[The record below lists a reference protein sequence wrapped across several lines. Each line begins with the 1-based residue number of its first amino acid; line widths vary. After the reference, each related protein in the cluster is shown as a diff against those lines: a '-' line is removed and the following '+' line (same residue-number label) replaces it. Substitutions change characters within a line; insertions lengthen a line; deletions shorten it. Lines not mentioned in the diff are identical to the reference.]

1 MYMAG
6 APRTAD
12 LLAALQTVGMDAQ
25 AAINARQLLFPTSR
39 ETYLQIGRFD
49 PAAMIEFLRV
59 TSERARQA
67 GYAGLRAIG
76 DMTWA
81 VGLETST
88 KRLVEYEARLNEL
101 TSATGMR
108 IICLYDRGRFRPE
121 LIREVLR
128 THPVAIVGDKVHD
141 NPYFEPADLVIGGS
155 EVEARRVDW
164 MLEQMRKRT
173 DRATAAAELGSWALH
188 NVAPAELM
196 EAAAHIVART
206 VHARFVEVIELGTLD
221 GPAHP
226 VASVGFQRAPVGADL
241 AIQDVW
247 FETSSQAVL
256 VPDWSQERR
265 IAPRPELRALGITSS
280 IGIPISRGVGE
291 LPYGVAWVH
300 SAEPRIFTDD
310 EVVFLQTI
318 AGGIAQAMARTRA
331 EDFFETLIDNAPDL
345 IARFDRDFRLTYV
358 NLAIQRAT
366 GGSSSSLV
374 GKTSR
379 EIGLPQ
385 ALVEAWEL
393 VLHQAWHTRREQV
406 TEFIIPTQLGERY
419 FQTRVMPEFGPDG
432 SVQSVLSISRDL
444 TDQRKA
450 ETERAELYREVVAHQ
465 ASLREIVSRME
476 QDRAND
482 QQRSAQAIR
491 AEHLTPRER
500 DVLRLLVR
508 GWTNREI
515 AAELRLA
522 PGTVKN
528 HVANILATLDATD
541 RTQAAVCAVVLGIS
555 LPD

>member
-1 MYMAG
+1 
-6 APRTAD
+6 
-12 LLAALQTVGMDAQ
+12 
-25 AAINARQLLFPTSR
+25 
-39 ETYLQIGRFD
+39 
-49 PAAMIEFLRV
+49 
-59 TSERARQA
+59 
-67 GYAGLRAIG
+67 
-76 DMTWA
+76 
-81 VGLETST
+81 
-88 KRLVEYEARLNEL
+88 
-101 TSATGMR
+101 
-108 IICLYDRGRFRPE
+108 
-121 LIREVLR
+121 
-128 THPVAIVGDKVHD
+128 
-141 NPYFEPADLVIGGS
+141 
-155 EVEARRVDW
+155 
-164 MLEQMRKRT
+164 
-173 DRATAAAELGSWALH
+173 
-188 NVAPAELM
+188 
-196 EAAAHIVART
+196 
-206 VHARFVEVIELGTLD
+206 
-221 GPAHP
+221 
-226 VASVGFQRAPVGADL
+226 
-241 AIQDVW
+241 
-247 FETSSQAVL
+247 
-256 VPDWSQERR
+256 
-265 IAPRPELRALGITSS
+265 
-280 IGIPISRGVGE
+280 
-291 LPYGVAWVH
+291 
-300 SAEPRIFTDD
+300 
-310 EVVFLQTI
+310 VVFLQTI

-379 EIGLPQ
+379 EIGLPE

-393 VLHQAWHTRREQV
+393 VLRQAWHTRREQV

-450 ETERAELYREVVAHQ
+450 EAERAELYREVVAHQ